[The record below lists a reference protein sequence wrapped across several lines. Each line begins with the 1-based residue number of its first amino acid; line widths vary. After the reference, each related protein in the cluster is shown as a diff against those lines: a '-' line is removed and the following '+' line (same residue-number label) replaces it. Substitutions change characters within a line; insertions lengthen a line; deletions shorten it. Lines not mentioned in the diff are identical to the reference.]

1 MMTFVDSIKSV
12 AQDDSQLEGLVENV
26 EQATT
31 LVLLVLAAL
40 QLGRV
45 LAVRVV
51 EEILNERGQAQEEEC
66 IKCEK
71 CDTNMESKGLVSRT
85 ILTLIGWVKW
95 KRRVRRCAQGCAGSQ
110 VVPTDKALGL
120 RAYQKTSLE
129 VKWLGSA
136 LAVFVPF
143 ETAAAL
149 LAMMTGVKV
158 DGKTIWLW
166 VQERGQMAREQLDAQ
181 LATLAGGE
189 LPEVE
194 LKDAALKSLSLLIGS
209 DGVMAPFRPNG
220 GSPTGKTKWR
230 EVKVGILARLGERT
244 NGTKQLV
251 QRRLVAFLGPVDDFA
266 PRLWL
271 EAVKQGITE
280 AKYVAW
286 LSDGGS
292 GYWGVYHKYFAPYA
306 TGILDF
312 YHAAQNLWKGAK
324 AGFDG
329 RTSQAKQWFAKNRR
343 RLRKGQVNEVMN
355 DIEAAL
361 ALEGLPPS
369 AHKTLT
375 NLYLYLDTH
384 REHIDYAQFE
394 KLDLPLGSGMV
405 ESACKWLIQQRF
417 KGVGMRW
424 SEDGFNHLLHL
435 RLAWVNGRYDQ
446 LFSF

>member
-1 MMTFVDSIKSV
+1 MTILESMQSV
-12 AQDDSQLEGLVENV
+12 VESDSQLQELVEEV
-26 EQATT
+26 EQAGS
-31 LVLLVLAAL
+31 LVLLILMAL
-40 QLGRV
+40 QLGRAI
-45 LAVRVV
+45 AVKVV
-51 EEILNERGQAQEEEC
+51 EEILNERGQAPEVEYGQC
-66 IKCEK
+66 KKCQAK
-71 CDTNMESKGLVSRT
+71 LESKGLLPRE
-85 ILTLIGWVKW
+85 ILTLIGWIKW
-95 KRRVRRCAQGCAGSQ
+95 RRRVRRCPNGCKGSQ
-110 VVPTDKALGL
+110 VAPSDEVIGLG
-120 RAYQKTSLE
+120 AYQKTSLE

-136 LAVFVPF
+136 LAIFVPF

-166 VQERGQMAREQLDAQ
+166 VQERGKMALEQLEAQ
-181 LATLAGGE
+181 LATLEAGE

-194 LKDAALKSLSLLIGS
+194 LKDAALKTLSLLIGS
-209 DGVMAPFRPNG
+209 DGIMVPFRPNG
-220 GSPTGKTKWR
+220 GSPEGKTKWR
-230 EVKVGILARLGERT
+230 EVKVGILARLGERA
-244 NGTKQLV
+244 NGTKQLM

-271 EAVKQGITE
+271 EAVKQGVKE
-280 AKYVAW
+280 AKCVAW

-292 GYWGVYHKYFAPYA
+292 GYWGVYHKYFASYA

-329 RTSQAKQWFAKNRR
+329 RTSQARQWFAKNRR
-343 RLRKGQVNEVMN
+343 RLRAGKSNQVLS

-369 AHKTLT
+369 AHQTLT
-375 NLYLYLDTH
+375 NLYLYLNTH
-384 REHIDYAQFE
+384 HEHIDYAQFE
-394 KLDLPLGSGMV
+394 KLGLPLGSGMV

-446 LFSF
+446 LFAL